1 MATRIKE
8 SVLLAAAARTSSAP
22 IGASRGPG
30 GHRSVDGEWE
40 KLRGKL
46 ARALV
51 ADPDLVM
58 YFAYLVSNRACT
70 LAQKAA
76 SQLCSMAVSVEG
88 WKYPQT
94 IAAPPTQLQKTLTT
108 VTSRNVVSAADAARL
123 SSEVTS
129 YVTTE
134 LLPKITKGGRLQS
147 RGVEAYID
155 YRATRDELINTWKR
169 LRQALADAAGT
180 RFCTEV
186 PLRNVALGVPLV
198 ALNATAGLLDQG
210 KLTDFTVQLAAAG
223 AAVAAMGR
231 RVSLKVRLRTEPEEF
246 PGGDATATAVIEGG
260 VVTRIRTT
268 PAPALLGIKPGD
280 AVVSADG
287 KTATVSAVGDTEIT
301 LSASTIPSIEGGVS
315 VLSAAYQQ
323 WEAFSSSLNIPYGE
337 MPAEAQLL
345 SEVRRKESAS
355 PARIR
360 SLMEFLCRTAAI
372 LDTVSVDA
380 TSALA
385 RVAGDLYVYPEK
397 SVALLLREFA
407 PTFDAKTRTTG
418 DRLLSELESGGFDY
432 AVELLYRGEVDLVM
446 LLYAPS
452 VSRAGRV
459 DTAATD
465 LSLYSGGARG
475 LG

>member
-1 MATRIKE
+1 MGIKE
-8 SVLLAAAARTSSAP
+8 SALLAAAARTSSAP
-22 IGASRGPG
+22 AGASRGPG
-30 GHRSVDGEWE
+30 GYRSVDNEWE
-40 KLRGKL
+40 KMRGTL

-51 ADPDLVM
+51 SDPDLVM

-76 SQLCSMAVSVEG
+76 AQLCDMAVSVEG
-88 WKYPQT
+88 WKYPQAA
-94 IAAPPTQLQKTLTT
+94 AAPPTQLQKTLAT
-108 VTSRNVVSAADAARL
+108 VTSRNVLSAADAARL
-123 SSEVTS
+123 SDEVTS

-134 LLPKITKGGRLQS
+134 LLPKITKGGRMQP
-147 RGVEAYID
+147 RGVEAYAN
-155 YRATRDELINTWKR
+155 YRATRDELVGTWKR
-169 LRQALADAAGT
+169 LRQALADASGT

-186 PLRNVALGVPLV
+186 PLRNVALGVPLA
-198 ALNATAGLLDQG
+198 ALNATSGLLDQG
-210 KLTDFTVQLAAAG
+210 KLTDFTIQLAAAG

-231 RVSLKVRLRTEPEEF
+231 RVSLKVRLRTGPEEF
-246 PGGDATATAVIEGG
+246 PGGGATASAVTEGG
-260 VVTRIRTT
+260 VVVRIQTS
-268 PAPALLGIKPGD
+268 PAPTLLGIKPGD

-287 KTATVSAVGDTEIT
+287 KTATVSTVGEAEFSLSSST
-301 LSASTIPSIEGGVS
+301 LTSIEGGVS
-315 VLSAAYQQ
+315 VLSAAYVQ
-323 WEAFSSSLNIPYGE
+323 WEAFSTALNVPYGE

-360 SLMEFLCRTAAI
+360 GLMEFLCRTAAI
-372 LDTVSVDA
+372 LDTVSTEA

-385 RVAGDLYVYPEK
+385 RVAGDLYVYPAK

-407 PTFDAKTRTTG
+407 PTFDSKTRATG

-446 LLYAPS
+446 LLDASS

-459 DTAATD
+459 DTAAAA
-465 LSLYSGGARG
+465 LSTYAGGARG